1 MPGGWSANL
10 EEVIEGERTG
20 YQPPPF
26 HDRFWEDVREGD
38 ELPQLLMPIAVTRC
52 IYMASA
58 SRDFVPQHHHRE
70 WTKELHAS
78 KKGTFQRMA
87 VYGSAGTSAR

>member
-10 EEVIEGERTG
+10 EEVIEGVRTG

-38 ELPQLLMPIAVTRC
+38 ELPQLLMPITVTRC
-52 IYMASA
+52 IYMASS
-58 SRDFVPQHHHRE
+58 SR
-70 WTKELHAS
+70 
-78 KKGTFQRMA
+78 A
-87 VYGSAGTSAR
+87 VK

>member
-38 ELPQLLMPIAVTRC
+38 ELPQLLMPITVTRC
-52 IYMASA
+52 IYMASRTRSELSSKESPNLRSGS
-58 SRDFVPQHHHRE
+58 SRK
-70 WTKELHAS
+70 T
-78 KKGTFQRMA
+78 
-87 VYGSAGTSAR
+87 

>member
-38 ELPQLLMPIAVTRC
+38 ELPQLLMPITVTRC
-52 IYMASA
+52 IYIPGVQDEI
-58 SRDFVPQHHHRE
+58 RTFIEGKPELEE
-70 WTKELHAS
+70 WLKQEET
-78 KKGTFQRMA
+78 
-87 VYGSAGTSAR
+87 